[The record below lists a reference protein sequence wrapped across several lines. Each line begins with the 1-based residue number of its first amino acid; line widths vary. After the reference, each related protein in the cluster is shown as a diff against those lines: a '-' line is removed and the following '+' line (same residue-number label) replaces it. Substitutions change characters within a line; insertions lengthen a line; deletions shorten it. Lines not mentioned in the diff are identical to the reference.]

1 MARRSYPAV
10 RNVRE
15 EGIGRVLVASLH
27 QGIADI
33 LPNRLGFY
41 ENWLNTEGLRDGTIG
56 LAPLYAVL
64 SFLRQEGEAYAII
77 TSRAGEYAAE
87 WTVESM
93 PPVQRAVIRASP
105 AWLRGRLLVRL
116 ARQLVRNSYR
126 GSRAIS
132 KVRGGTARIDVRAS
146 IFCSVREPVDHP
158 LCGFYAAAFT
168 RLLTLFN
175 LRTRAE
181 VLACRGTGEP
191 ACVMSMALSN
201 GSHDGGGHA

>member
-1 MARRSYPAV
+1 M
-10 RNVRE
+10 RE
-15 EGIGRVLVASLH
+15 AGIGRVLVASLH

-64 SFLRQEGEAYAII
+64 SFLRQEGDAYQII

-93 PPVQRAVIRASP
+93 PPLQRAMIRAAP
-105 AWLRGRLLVRL
+105 GWLRKRMLVRL
-116 ARQLVRNSYR
+116 ARRLVRDSYR
-126 GSRAIS
+126 GSRAIARI
-132 KVRGGTARIDVRAS
+132 RGGMARIDVRAS
-146 IFCSVREPVDHP
+146 IFCSVREPVGHP

-175 LRTRAE
+175 LRSHAE
-181 VLACRGTGEP
+181 VMACRGTGEP
-191 ACVMSMALSN
+191 ACVVRIALAN
-201 GSHDGGGHA
+201 ADAVKGRA